1 MQDDTLPLNNSNAT
15 TTPLSTRLPF
25 TKYDFGWV
33 LLCIGMVV
41 ALLLFN
47 GNVSSCIEPPAQNI
61 RS

>member
-33 LLCIGMVV
+33 LLCIG
-41 ALLLFN
+41 
-47 GNVSSCIEPPAQNI
+47 
-61 RS
+61 